1 MDVVLKNKE
10 ASSEM
15 NVDDNDLNCLNSA
28 KKALAARE
36 YESAIAQFE
45 KICQNSHDQT
55 LISTAKKGLVSAY
68 IKSGKAEKAIQLC
81 EEIQE
86 TDDVSNQV
94 WATRQLKEI
103 KTAERLSETTGFVVD
118 TTPSNISPPPVKKH
132 QSFKKETPFETPKKN
147 PISSPKTEKKTAKKK
162 QEKKKKAKPKPL
174 KELSQ
179 PSIKRE
185 WRNAPSAENWQPL
198 SIKFRFSFWL
208 RIAISIVAFF
218 WLFRASIESFM
229 TLTNDLVV
237 SLPYFRPFQPFYRDP
252 TITLITF
259 LVLVF
264 IISPLWL
271 DGLMSIC
278 YQRRKLSLSEL
289 LTRCPETGKLLRNY
303 CRQYQISFPRL
314 GILEITSPVIF
325 SYGHFPK
332 NTRIVVSEGLLR
344 QLEDEEIAT
353 LLAGELGM
361 IRYGLF
367 PILSSAIAFL
377 QIPYTLYYQIAY
389 WGEKS
394 YQKIPKKSPRFIP
407 NWIWRDIPPLIQNSS
422 AILSNFF
429 YLAFRLWQL
438 PLNGIFKAQ
447 HFYRDQFSVSL
458 TGNPNAK
465 VRGLIK
471 LTFGITHGIEV
482 EKQTPYLLESFNFL
496 FPIGYR
502 QGLSLGSLS
511 EYLSLETIL
520 NGELSQPYRHYLNS
534 FNSHPPISDR
544 AFNLLQFATKYQ
556 LPLELEIT
564 NYHPSSRSWID
575 EIKTLISAYRV
586 FPLLQKSVYLGIILG
601 VILRLIL
608 WGMGIISEQLDF
620 FYLSWLAEA
629 ETILNASI
637 LFAFSLSLL
646 IGINHYFP
654 NLKLSKENNNPN
666 LSQWLTQMNHPQEVA
681 SLRVEGQLLGRNGI
695 SNWLG
700 QDLILKTKTGIIP
713 LHFSS
718 RLGIIGNTL
727 PNFSRPNQFIQQPVI
742 VSGWLRRGV
751 IPWLDVERITY
762 NQRYSIQAHYPIWL
776 TIIAMGVAIWG
787 AQLILQA

>member
-1 MDVVLKNKE
+1 
-10 ASSEM
+10 M
-15 NVDDNDLNCLNSA
+15 NVDNNNYDCLNFA
-28 KKALAARE
+28 KKALAAQE

-45 KICQNSHDQT
+45 NICQNSNDQN

-68 IKSGKAEKAIQLC
+68 VKSGKTEKAIQVC
-81 EEIQE
+81 EEIKQ
-86 TDDVSNQV
+86 TGDISNQV
-94 WATRQLKEI
+94 WARRQLKEI
-103 KTAERLSETTGFVVD
+103 KIPENLSKMTGFVVD
-118 TTPSNISPPPVKKH
+118 TAPPEVSYTPAQGN
-132 QSFKKETPFETPKKN
+132 QSFKKEPPSETPKT
-147 PISSPKTEKKTAKKK
+147 PSPKLNKKLPHQ
-162 QEKKKKAKPKPL
+162 QEKSKKKAKSKSVNH
-174 KELSQ
+174 LSQ
-179 PSIKRE
+179 PTIKRE
-185 WRNAPSAENWQPL
+185 WLNAPGAETWQPL
-198 SIKFRFSFWL
+198 SIKFRLRFWL
-208 RIAISIVAFF
+208 QIAISVVAFF
-218 WLFRASIESFM
+218 WLFRASIKIVM
-229 TLTNDLVV
+229 GLTNDLLV

-252 TITLITF
+252 TMTLIIF
-259 LVLVF
+259 LVIVF
-264 IISPLWL
+264 LISPWWL

-289 LTRCPETGKLLRNY
+289 LTRCPETGKLLRSY
-303 CRQYQISFPRL
+303 CRQHQIPFPRL

-325 SYGHFPK
+325 SYGHLPK
-332 NTRIVVSEGLLR
+332 NTRIVVSEGLLT
-344 QLEDEEIAT
+344 QLEDEEITT

-367 PILSSAIAFL
+367 PILSSAIALL
-377 QIPYTLYYQIAY
+377 QIPYTLYYQIAD
-389 WGEKS
+389 WGEKG
-394 YQKIPKKSPRFIP
+394 YQKMPKRSPRFIP
-407 NWIWRDIPPLIQNSS
+407 NWIWRDIPPLIRNSS

-429 YLAFRLWQL
+429 YLAYRLWQL
-438 PLNGIFKAQ
+438 PLNWIFQAQ

-465 VRGLIK
+465 VRALIK

-482 EKQTPYLLESFNFL
+482 EKQTPYLLESFNPL

-502 QGLSLGSLS
+502 QGLSLGSLCKH
-511 EYLSLETIL
+511 LSLETIL

-534 FNSHPPISDR
+534 FNSHSPISDR

-556 LPLELEIT
+556 LPLELEI
-564 NYHPSSRSWID
+564 NNPNPSSRNWID
-575 EIKTLISAYRV
+575 RIKTLISAYRV
-586 FPLLQKSVYLGIILG
+586 FPLLQKSLYLGIILG
-601 VILRLIL
+601 LILRLIF
-608 WGMGIISEQLDF
+608 WGMGMISEQLDI

-654 NLKLSKENNNPN
+654 NLKLSNENNNPN

-681 SLRVEGQLLGRNGI
+681 SLRIEGQLFGRTGI

-700 QDLILKTKTGIIP
+700 QDLILKTETGMIP

-718 RLGIIGNTL
+718 RLGMIGNTL

-762 NQRYSIQAHYPIWL
+762 NQRHSIQAHYPIWL
-776 TIIAMGVAIWG
+776 TIIAMGAAIWS
-787 AQLILQA
+787 AQLILQG

>member
-1 MDVVLKNKE
+1 
-10 ASSEM
+10 M
-15 NVDDNDLNCLNSA
+15 NVNNNDFNCLNLA
-28 KKALAARE
+28 QKALAARE

-45 KICQNSHDQT
+45 QICQNSHDQT

-81 EEIQE
+81 EEIQQ
-86 TDDVSNQV
+86 TGDISNQV
-94 WATRQLKEI
+94 WARRQLKEL

-118 TTPSNISPPPVKKH
+118 TAPPDVSPPPVKKR
-132 QSFKKETPFETPKKN
+132 QSFKKETPPETPKKK

-162 QEKKKKAKPKPL
+162 QEKKNKAKPKPL
-174 KELSQ
+174 KELSK

-185 WRNAPSAENWQPL
+185 WRDAPSAENWQPL
-198 SIKFRFSFWL
+198 SIKFQFRFWL

-218 WLFRASIESFM
+218 WLFRASIEIFM
-229 TLTNDLVV
+229 GLTNDLLV
-237 SLPYFRPFQPFYRDP
+237 SLPDIRPFQPFYRDP
-252 TITLITF
+252 TITLIIF
-259 LVLVF
+259 LVIVC
-264 IISPLWL
+264 IISPWWL
-271 DGLMSIC
+271 DGVMSIL
-278 YQRRKLSLSEL
+278 YQRRKLSLSEF
-289 LTRCPETGKLLRNY
+289 LTRCPDSGKILRNY
-303 CRQYQISFPRL
+303 CRQHKIPFPYL
-314 GILEITSPVIF
+314 GLLHITSPVIF
-325 SYGHFPK
+325 SYGHLPK
-332 NTRIVVSEGLLR
+332 NTRIIVSEGLLS

-353 LLAGELGM
+353 LLAGELAM
-361 IRYGLF
+361 SRYGLF

-377 QIPYTLYYQIAY
+377 QIPYSLYYQIAY

-394 YQKIPKKSPRFIP
+394 YQKIPKRSPRFIP
-407 NWIWRDIPPLIQNSS
+407 NWIWRDIPPLIRNSG
-422 AILSNFF
+422 AIISNFF
-429 YLAFRLWQL
+429 YLAYRLWQL
-438 PLNGIFKAQ
+438 PLNWIFQAQ

-465 VRGLIK
+465 VRALIK
-471 LTFGITHGIEV
+471 LTFGMTHGIEV
-482 EKQTPYLLESFNFL
+482 EKQTPYFLESFNPL

-511 EYLSLETIL
+511 EHIALETIL
-520 NGELSQPYRHYLNS
+520 NWELSQPYRHYLNS
-534 FNSHPPISDR
+534 FHSHPPISDR

-564 NYHPSSRSWID
+564 NPHPSSRSWID
-575 EIKTLISAYRV
+575 QIKTLISAYRV

-601 VILRLIL
+601 VILRLIF

-620 FYLSWLAEA
+620 FYLSWLTEA
-629 ETILNASI
+629 ETILNGSI

-666 LSQWLTQMNHPQEVA
+666 LSQWLTQMTHPQEVA
-681 SLRVEGQLLGRNGI
+681 SLRIEGQLLGRSGI

-700 QDLILKTKTGIIP
+700 QDLILKTKRGIIP

-727 PNFSRPNQFIQQPVI
+727 PNFSRPNQFIQKPVI

-762 NQRYSIQAHYPIWL
+762 NQRHSIQAHYPIWV
-776 TIIAMGVAIWG
+776 TMIAVGAAIWG